1 MHTAS
6 QRTLHTLEQI
16 VKSVPIGTNL
26 ALLQLIWALITG
38 AFIPARGSVHMA
50 LSLAGFAPS
59 EIRRSWAAL
68 RYGVWDVQELLLHF
82 RTLVVAEQQWQAHE
96 YEGYRPLS
104 VDLTAIWRPQIKG
117 WSGKLYRQLIGK
129 SFLGIGFGLIAEV
142 GHIEGHRLPLLKAIV
157 RAPDG
162 AHSEDTLK
170 KKTLRK
176 AAHLLR
182 EKQVLIHDAGVTLK
196 QVHEEHVARFVI
208 RLSCNCTGRR
218 PQLPPYKGIGA
229 RPKKGILV
237 RPLERVFK
245 GNTLAATSADVTT
258 TFILDGRQVTAYGW
272 HGLMRSD
279 LHMADPHELF
289 SVWVID
295 DPMFEG
301 VLVLGTNLPT
311 TVSPQTIYQL
321 YIDRWPI
328 EQIPLVAKQMLG
340 CHRQFVFAHTSC
352 WRLGELA
359 FFVGNVLTWLAA
371 TSPPLPSGY
380 WDRHPKK
387 RLGGYDA
394 IWRALIFQ
402 KRCLFPSEF
411 EKSAQLPPIYP
422 RESKHIGVAKL
433 VKRRFDLI
441 LSPYC

>member
-26 ALLQLIWALITG
+26 GLLQLIWALIIG
-38 AFIPARGSVHMA
+38 AFLPARGAVHTA
-50 LSLAGFAPS
+50 LSEAGFGHS
-59 EIRRSWAAL
+59 ETRRSWAAL

-82 RTLVVAEQQWQAHE
+82 RSLVVADPQWQANE
-96 YEGYRPLS
+96 YEGYQPLS
-104 VDLTAIWRPQIKG
+104 VDLTGIWRPRIKG
-117 WSGKLYRQLIGK
+117 WSSKLYRQLTGK
-129 SFLGIGFGLIAEV
+129 TFLGIGFGLIAEV
-142 GHIEGHRLPLLKAIV
+142 GHIEGQRLSLLKAIV
-157 RAPDG
+157 RGPDG
-162 AHSEDTLK
+162 AQSEETLK
-170 KKTLRK
+170 KKTLQK
-176 AAHLLR
+176 AAHLLT

-196 QVHEEHVARFVI
+196 QVHEVNIARFVI

-229 RPKKGILV
+229 RPKKGILI
-237 RPLERVFK
+237 RPLERVFND
-245 GNTLAATSADVTT
+245 NTLAATPADVTT

-295 DPMFEG
+295 DPLFDG

-311 TVSPQTIYQL
+311 TISPQTIYQL

-359 FFVGNVLTWLAA
+359 FLVGNVLTWLAA
-371 TSPPLPSGY
+371 TSPALSSGY

-387 RLGGYDA
+387 HLDGCDA

-411 EKSAQLPPIYP
+411 EKSSQLQPICP
-422 RESKHIGVAKL
+422 KELRLIVVAKL
-433 VKRRFDLI
+433 VKRRFDFI
-441 LSPYC
+441 SSPYC

>member
-38 AFIPARGSVHMA
+38 RFLSARGSVHMA

-68 RYGVWDVQELLLHF
+68 RYGVWDVQELLIHF
-82 RTLVVAEQQWQAHE
+82 RRLVAADSRWQANE
-96 YEGYRPLS
+96 YEGYQPLS
-104 VDLTAIWRPQIKG
+104 VDLTAIWRPRIEG
-117 WSGKLYRQLIGK
+117 WSAKLYRQLVGK
-129 SFLGIGFGLIAEV
+129 TFVGIGFGLIAEV
-142 GHIEGHRLPLLKAIV
+142 GQVEGQRLPLLKAIV
-157 RAPDG
+157 RGSAG
-162 AHSEDTLK
+162 AESEETLK

-176 AAHLLR
+176 AAHLLT
-182 EKQVLIHDAGVTLK
+182 ESQVLVHDAGVSLK
-196 QVHEEHVARFVI
+196 QIQEANIPRFVI

-218 PQLPPYKGIGA
+218 PQLPPYKGVGA
-229 RPKKGILV
+229 RPKKGVLV
-237 RPLERVFK
+237 RPLERVFN
-245 GNTLAATSADVTT
+245 GNTLAATPADVTT
-258 TFILDGRQVTAYGW
+258 TFTMDGRQITAYGW

-279 LHMADPHELF
+279 LHVADTHALF

-295 DPMFEG
+295 DPLFDG

-311 TVSPQTIYQL
+311 TVAAQTIYQL

-371 TSPPLPSGY
+371 TLPVFPTGY

-387 RLGGYDA
+387 RLVVYDA
-394 IWRALIFQ
+394 IWHALIFQ

-411 EKSAQLPPIYP
+411 EKSIRLRPIYLKVS
-422 RESKHIGVAKL
+422 RHIAVAKMVRPEL
-433 VKRRFDLI
+433 T
-441 LSPYC
+441 